1 MGSTDGTG
9 CPQHSPVVSESIF
22 FYLKKDLFYFM
33 CVSVLPTC
41 MYVHH
46 VCTQCLRR
54 PERVLE
60 PLEV

>member
-1 MGSTDGTG
+1 MELAALSI
-9 CPQHSPVVSESIF
+9 PQWSQKAFF
-22 FYLKKDLFYFM
+22 FYLKKVLFYFM

-54 PERVLE
+54 PEKVLE